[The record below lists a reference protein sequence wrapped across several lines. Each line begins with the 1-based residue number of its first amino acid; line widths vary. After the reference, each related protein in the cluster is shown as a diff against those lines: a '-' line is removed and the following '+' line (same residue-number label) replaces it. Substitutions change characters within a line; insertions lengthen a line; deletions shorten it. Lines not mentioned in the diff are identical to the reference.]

1 VINDTYGHLA
11 GDQVLKELAR
21 SLDSVLRDYDRAG
34 RFGGEEFSLL
44 LPQTRAVDAFRIA
57 ERVRASIAG
66 LSIIVPGATGGE
78 RVHVTVSIGVAALD
92 SGSKREYSELMA
104 AADAAMYRAKSGGR
118 DQVQMISTTRGLS
131 AISGADDSD
140 RIDGSARGSR
150 TDAPSVFRRAQIS
163 LSGLPISGPPD
174 WPGSD
179 VG

>member
-1 VINDTYGHLA
+1 LV

-21 SLDSVLRDYDRAG
+21 SLESVLRDYDRAG

-57 ERVRASIAG
+57 ERVRASIAD

-92 SGSKREYSELMA
+92 SGCKREYSELMA
-104 AADAAMYRAKSGGR
+104 AADAALYRAKSGGR

-131 AISGADDSD
+131 AISGTDDHTD
-140 RIDGSARGSR
+140 GSR
-150 TDAPSVFRRAQIS
+150 TEAPSVFRRAQIS
-163 LSGLPISGPPD
+163 LSGGPPAG
-174 WPGSD
+174 PARMLAEASAQLPL
-179 VG
+179 VKRVVRLVR